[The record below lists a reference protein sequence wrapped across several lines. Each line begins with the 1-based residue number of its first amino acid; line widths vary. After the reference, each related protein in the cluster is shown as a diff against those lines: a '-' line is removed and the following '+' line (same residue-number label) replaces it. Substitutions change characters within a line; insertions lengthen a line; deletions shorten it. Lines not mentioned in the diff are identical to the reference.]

1 MDESTQAGDDL
12 DKVVAARVRD
22 LRAAKG
28 LTLDQLAAL
37 SGVSRAM
44 ISRIERAEAS
54 ATAVLLVKLGAAL
67 GVTLGELFETPEP
80 LPDPVRRAADTPVR
94 RDPDTGY
101 TRRNVAPP
109 NASGTNIVEVMLPAG
124 RQVAYDNLVVMPV
137 EQFVWVFEGTLTLAY
152 EGLVTDLG
160 PGDCRVMRLDSPL
173 VFENRSAR
181 PARYAVVLVP
191 HSGPHGVRR

>member
-1 MDESTQAGDDL
+1 MEFAADTTDDL
-12 DKVVAARVRD
+12 DQVVARRIRE

-28 LTLDQLAAL
+28 LTLDQLAAV

-67 GVTLGELFETPEP
+67 GVTLGELFETPQP
-80 LPDPVRRAADTPVR
+80 KPDPVRRAAETPVR
-94 RDPDTGY
+94 TDPETGY

-109 NASGTNIVEVMLPAG
+109 NASGTNIVEVMLPPG
-124 RQVAYDNLVVMPV
+124 RRVAYDNVVVVPV
-137 EQFVWVFEGTLTLAY
+137 EQFVWVFEGVLTLSY
-152 EGLVTDLG
+152 DGLVTDLG
-160 PGDCRVMRLDSPL
+160 PGDCRLMRLDSPL
-173 VFENRSAR
+173 VFENRTAA

-191 HSGPHGVRR
+191 HSGPHGARR

>member
-1 MDESTQAGDDL
+1 MDDLARPDDDL
-12 DKVVAARVRD
+12 DKVVAVRVRD
-22 LRAAKG
+22 LRAARG

-67 GVTLGELFETPEP
+67 GVTLGELFEAPQP
-80 LPDPVRRAADTPVR
+80 QLDPVRRASETPVR
-94 RDPDTGY
+94 RDPETGY

-109 NASGTNIVEVMLPAG
+109 NASGTNIVEVTLPAG
-124 RQVAYDNLVVMPV
+124 RQVAYDNLVTMPV
-137 EQFVWVFEGTLTLAY
+137 EQFVWVFEGTLTLSY

>member
-1 MDESTQAGDDL
+1 MDSAADSTDHL
-12 DKVVAARVRD
+12 DQIVAQRVRE

-67 GVTLGELFETPEP
+67 GVTLGALFERPQP
-80 LPDPVRRAADTPVR
+80 RPDPVRRAAATAVR
-94 RDPDTGY
+94 ADPDTGY

-109 NASGTNIVEVMLPAG
+109 NASGTDIVEVMLPPG
-124 RQVAYDNLVVMPV
+124 KRVAYDNIVVIPV
-137 EQFVWVFEGTLTLAY
+137 EQFVWVFAGTLTLTY
-152 EGLVTDLG
+152 DGLTTDLG
-160 PGDCRVMRLDSPL
+160 PGDCRVMRLDTPL
-173 VFENRSAR
+173 VFENRTEA
-181 PARYAVVLVP
+181 PARYCVVLVSHAAP
-191 HSGPHGVRR
+191 PGLRR

>member
-1 MDESTQAGDDL
+1 MDSAAASTDHL
-12 DKVVAARVRD
+12 DQIVAQRVRE

-67 GVTLGELFETPEP
+67 GVTLGALFEKPQP
-80 LPDPVRRAADTPVR
+80 QPDPVRRAAATAVR
-94 RDPDTGY
+94 TDPETGY

-109 NASGTNIVEVMLPAG
+109 NASGTDIVEVMLPAG
-124 RQVAYDNLVVMPV
+124 KRVAYDNIVVIPV
-137 EQFVWVFEGTLTLAY
+137 EQFVWVFEGTLTLTY
-152 EGLVTDLG
+152 GGLTTDLG
-160 PGDCRVMRLDSPL
+160 PGDSRVMRLDTPL
-173 VFENRSAR
+173 VFENRTDA
-181 PARYAVVLVP
+181 PARYCVVLVP
-191 HSGPHGVRR
+191 HTMPPGLRR

>member
-1 MDESTQAGDDL
+1 MDDAIRSADEL
-12 DKVVAARVRD
+12 DHVVARRVRD
-22 LRAAKG
+22 LRAARN
-28 LTLDQLAAL
+28 LTLDQLSAL

-67 GVTLGELFETPEP
+67 GVTLGELFETPGP
-80 LPDPVRRAADTPVR
+80 GTDPVRRAADTPVR
-94 RDPDTGY
+94 RDPATGY

-109 NASGTNIVEVMLPAG
+109 NASGTNIVEVTLPAG
-124 RQVAYDNLVVMPV
+124 KEVAYDNLVTVPV
-137 EQFVWVFEGTLTLAY
+137 EQFVWVFEGTLTLSY
-152 EGLVTDLG
+152 EDLVTDLG

-173 VFENRSAR
+173 VFANRTER

-191 HSGPHGVRR
+191 HSGPHGGRR